1 MEVREAADGW
11 GEGRI
16 PLKRQLTESGL
27 RLIEVATFPKV
38 LLLAGALGEGAVY
51 WPVGGWALGP
61 KIVMVFQR
69 FW

>member
-27 RLIEVATFPKV
+27 RLIQVATFPKV

-51 WPVGGWALGP
+51 WPVGGG
-61 KIVMVFQR
+61 
-69 FW
+69 FWGRRL